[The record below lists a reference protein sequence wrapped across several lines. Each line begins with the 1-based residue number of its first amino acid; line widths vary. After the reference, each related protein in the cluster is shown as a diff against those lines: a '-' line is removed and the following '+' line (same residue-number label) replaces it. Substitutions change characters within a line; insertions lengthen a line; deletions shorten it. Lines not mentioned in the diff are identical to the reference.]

1 MKILDNDSHVLIQ
14 AFEMMEEVERSLK
27 EMETTMWLKEEECK
41 KSLQQLQEVR
51 TKSHEKEEQYLKTLA

>member
-1 MKILDNDSHVLIQ
+1 
-14 AFEMMEEVERSLK
+14 MMEEVERSLK